1 MKPRS
6 GKAKGR
12 RAAVEAAQLLLAAAP
27 DLSPDDIRVVPSG
40 VPGVDL
46 WLSSKARGY
55 YPFAVEC
62 KNVEKLNFWDAIRQA
77 EAHAK
82 GTEYLPVVVFR
93 RNNEKL
99 RVILDFEEF
108 LKAWHAPG
116 RRIAK

>member
-1 MKPRS
+1 LKPRS
-6 GKAKGR
+6 AKSKGR
-12 RAAVEAAQLLLAAAP
+12 RASLEAAQVLRSHAP

-40 VPGVDL
+40 VPGEDL

-55 YPFAVEC
+55 YPFAVEV

-93 RNNEKL
+93 RNQEKL
-99 RVILDFEEF
+99 RIILDFETF
-108 LKAWHAPG
+108 IKVWRNNG
-116 RRIAK
+116 KV

>member
-1 MKPRS
+1 MKSRS
-6 GKAKGR
+6 AKQKGR
-12 RAAVEAAQLLLAAAP
+12 RAALETAQALLAAAP
-27 DLSPDDIRVVPSG
+27 DLSPDDVRVVPSG
-40 VPGVDL
+40 VPGEDL
-46 WLSSKARGY
+46 WLSSKARGV
-55 YPFAVEC
+55 YPFAVEV

-108 LKAWHAPG
+108 IKIWHEPG
-116 RRIAK
+116 RRTAK

>member
-6 GKAKGR
+6 SKQKGR
-12 RAAVEAAQLLLAAAP
+12 RAALEAAQVLLSHAP
-27 DLSPDDIRVVPSG
+27 DLSPDDVRVVPSG
-40 VPGVDL
+40 VPGEDL
-46 WLSSKARGY
+46 WLSSKARGV

-62 KNVEKLNFWDAIRQA
+62 KNVEKLNFWEAIRQA

-99 RVILDFEEF
+99 RVILDFEVF
-108 LKAWHAPG
+108 IKAW
-116 RRIAK
+116 RK